1 MRRLRPGF
9 LVLLIAVPHML
20 RAEPGF
26 RELEA
31 TALQLWEAGRLEES
45 LPRLR
50 RLHELQPY
58 NDRIAF
64 LLARTLILAQPEGPA
79 AYRQRLGEA
88 VVLLDQSL
96 ALDAHPEDDRAA
108 RWFFA
113 GLARWFRSERRLAAS
128 CFERSLRLDLH
139 LGPAA
144 YNLAIVY
151 RELGQLDDA
160 RRVERSLTTPD

>member
-79 AYRQRLGEA
+79 AYRQRLGGTGHESGHGTGTA
-88 VVLLDQSL
+88 FC
-96 ALDAHPEDDRAA
+96 R
-108 RWFFA
+108 
-113 GLARWFRSERRLAAS
+113 
-128 CFERSLRLDLH
+128 
-139 LGPAA
+139 
-144 YNLAIVY
+144 
-151 RELGQLDDA
+151 
-160 RRVERSLTTPD
+160 